1 MLRCSQPSDQAS
13 DFRVVLGEHNRRAEE
28 GTEKIID
35 VVEIIVHERYNRS
48 VTDNDMALFRLA
60 EDVAYTR
67 SIKPICLP
75 RDDVT
80 DNMMCITAGWGH
92 TLGECIAPRLHLVQ
106 PLGLRLSAVVVVVV
120 VVMAAEADKKS

>member
-1 MLRCSQPSDQAS
+1 MSQCRQPRDQAS
-13 DFRVVLGEHNRRAEE
+13 DFRVVLGEHNRAVEE

-35 VVEIIVHERYNRS
+35 VVEIIMHERYNRS
-48 VTDNDMALFRLA
+48 ITDNDMALFRLA
-60 EDVAYTR
+60 EDVQYTR

-92 TLGECIAPRLHLVQ
+92 TLCEWTTASSPASVASYVDYLYVINNMTIKRLIVHQ
-106 PLGLRLSAVVVVVV
+106 PIG
-120 VVMAAEADKKS
+120 

>member
-1 MLRCSQPSDQAS
+1 M
-13 DFRVVLGEHNRRAEE
+13 VLGEHNRGADE

-35 VVEIIVHERYNRS
+35 VVEVILHENYNRS
-48 VTDNDMALFRLA
+48 ITDNDMALFRLA
-60 EDVAYTR
+60 EDVQYTR

-92 TLGECIAPRLHLVQ
+92 TLCESAMKKTELFLV
-106 PLGLRLSAVVVVVV
+106 
-120 VVMAAEADKKS
+120 KSLYVYIRPTSGKTSGVSHRFRWVNDATSEL

>member
-1 MLRCSQPSDQAS
+1 M
-13 DFRVVLGEHNRRAEE
+13 LGEHNRAVEE
-28 GTEKIID
+28 GTEKMID
-35 VVEIIVHERYNRS
+35 VAEIIIHERYNRS

-60 EDVAYTR
+60 EDVQYSR

-92 TLGECIAPRLHLVQ
+92 TLCESTSLYRSPAGCLIDDRSL
-106 PLGLRLSAVVVVVV
+106 
-120 VVMAAEADKKS
+120 KSKANIT